1 MTTKELYIKHKSGE
15 VSNQKFLYEVRRDAR
30 LPWIT
35 NMTSYEDA
43 VKILKN
49 KGIINEADG
58 KKYGEVDVIAKT
70 IDMVNPYEYSKGM
83 NYELDMAMNPVRQ
96 DLTEEEVLAA
106 QKKVLDNITKD
117 ANYYTKLYAGLKP
130 TEKVEGYREIEIA
143 GKNLD
148 KNLKKEMEGRKAD
161 GYIKKELKKDAKA
174 NVKDNLGDSEKAP
187 KKPKGVS
194 EFKDKGVKGTFKTI
208 KEGIEEILREKLAQK
223 KIDEA
228 VGNFEL
234 KKLARELY
242 SVIKKVNGVTGVKIV
257 TSDIKNAASAFQAV
271 SKKGNTFANDAVMA
285 EIFVNEAN
293 SFISIILSGTSK
305 VLNPVA
311 NEVNKQLQ
319 AFVGKNYAD
328 QLDAQYV
335 KAPNDNTMLGINV
348 KFKNNPSGVKET
360 KPVEEHHNDPNF
372 PVVKGL
378 YDLLDAIVA
387 DWGKEDLYHDVE
399 DVVAAYIEPDATT
412 MSKEAIKKIKD
423 VLENYDVLE
432 DYAELVNNIA
442 VKEPGMGFRPGVN
455 LGSSFDKFKSSLKEK
470 LKANIK
476 KEALVV
482 PKNTPPD
489 QIKKYSS
496 QGIDVK
502 LDVK

>member
-194 EFKDKGVKGTFKTI
+194 EFKDKGVTGSVKVV

-223 KIDEA
+223 KVEEAASVSQSKKEKARAALTIHLRSAKEEGDKDAEKEVLDARDKIMKASSLKDIVNILDDYGYSSSEIKDILGNVKDEA
-228 VGNFEL
+228 
-234 KKLARELY
+234 K
-242 SVIKKVNGVTGVKIV
+242 
-257 TSDIKNAASAFQAV
+257 
-271 SKKGNTFANDAVMA
+271 
-285 EIFVNEAN
+285 
-293 SFISIILSGTSK
+293 
-305 VLNPVA
+305 
-311 NEVNKQLQ
+311 
-319 AFVGKNYAD
+319 
-328 QLDAQYV
+328 
-335 KAPNDNTMLGINV
+335 
-348 KFKNNPSGVKET
+348 
-360 KPVEEHHNDPNF
+360 VEEHHNDPNF
-372 PVVKGL
+372 PGGSKI
-378 YDLLDAIVA
+378 YALLNKVA
-387 DWGKEDLYHDVE
+387 EDWGKEDLYNDLEDAIVGWSDRNGNISPKGILAIKSLLANWDVLDDYQE
-399 DVVAAYIEPDATT
+399 FLPEAKQEESAVNK
-412 MSKEAIKKIKD
+412 MKEA
-423 VLENYDVLE
+423 
-432 DYAELVNNIA
+432 
-442 VKEPGMGFRPGVN
+442 
-455 LGSSFDKFKSSLKEK
+455 LKEK
-470 LKANIK
+470 LKADVKVKQVKVKQVKEKKDNPLDEGALDDQIAAAEKTVAQKK
-476 KEALVV
+476 KETA
-482 PKNTPPD
+482 D
-489 QIKKYSS
+489 AEKKVADLKSKEAGAEA
-496 QGIDVK
+496 QG
-502 LDVK
+502 